1 MIFTALSFL
10 RLIYRLWAENVSR
23 LYVKRFKVITV
34 SWCKQPTSNSFL
46 TCLYCVYLFKLYDKS
61 INILLANDLTNISS
75 DISKHRSILWM
86 VFTCNL
92 KANVKGLE
100 EVENLG
106 RNKGTLHRWPKSP
119 EMCDCR
125 RAYRNIKAT

>member
-10 RLIYRLWAENVSR
+10 RLIYRLWAENFSR
-23 LYVKRFKVITV
+23 LYAKWYKVITV

-46 TCLYCVYLFKLYDKS
+46 KCLYCVYLFKLYDKS
-61 INILLANDLTNISS
+61 VNILLASDLTNICSE
-75 DISKHRSILWM
+75 ISKHRSILWM

-106 RNKGTLHRWPKSP
+106 RNEGT
-119 EMCDCR
+119 
-125 RAYRNIKAT
+125 